1 MRRRRSSSRQPC
13 NMPKARR
20 PAFVSRAARGM
31 RRRARP
37 GGVSSRRR
45 CGRTTDQLG
54 PNGG

>member
-13 NMPKARR
+13 NMLKARR